1 MGGRGGTLRLF
12 VTMCRIAS
20 NALNWVFKELLL
32 GVPSA
37 IQQVTDAIKQR
48 TFTREIIRR
57 IVSRNGL
64 YSERENHSRLIPD
77 TCDNKFFIPVFSID
91 LSLNFR

>member
-64 YSERENHSRLIPD
+64 YSKIGRITADSRSTQVI
-77 TCDNKFFIPVFSID
+77 TAS
-91 LSLNFR
+91 